1 MSPHA
6 VLSGTPS
13 NGKPTVDLSK
23 FAVTQNAFLPA
34 TSPPTSLSDS
44 YYEPWELIAQHL
56 PALIE
61 SNRIRDS
68 VRQLPVLSTDCLV
81 SEAEWRR
88 AYVILAFM
96 AHAYIWG
103 GEKPEQVSSIQAVHA
118 PLSEAKLC

>member
-6 VLSGTPS
+6 VLSGTTS
-13 NGKPTVDLSK
+13 DGKPSIDLSK

-34 TSPPTSLSDS
+34 TSPPTCLSDS

-68 VRQLPVLSTDCLV
+68 VNQLPVLSTDQLV
-81 SEAEWRR
+81 SEQEWRR
-88 AYVILAFM
+88 AYVVLAFM

-103 GEKPEQVSSIQAVHA
+103 GDKPEQVSRC
-118 PLSEAKLC
+118 PLVADERTD